1 MHNYIFDAA
10 TNGLLLQAE
19 EINPVACKEPR
30 PVYAEEMDLLGFGRV
45 FDYPRDTG
53 LPLMWSE
60 QTGYFYKGVKI
71 AKLKSS
77 EFVEMPEV
85 VRLDNLFST
94 ERLMPCNV
102 AAMTESNRSY
112 IEALADTAIERVRH
126 YYEEYKDKADIVWCS
141 FSGGK
146 DSMVLLDIVQRALPH
161 DAFKVFFTNTHMEYP
176 DTYQYID
183 TIRKWC
189 AERQIDFIVCESD
202 KVPEETW
209 REFGPP
215 ATRIRWCCSVHK
227 TAPQMLKA
235 REIAGK
241 PDIRTFSFV
250 GVRAS
255 ESLTRS
261 AYDFLCKSKKHNGED
276 TLNAILEWNSAEVWL
291 YLYMR
296 NLPINPAYAKG
307 NKRVGCLLCPGAT
320 KRAEYITEQC
330 YPAAYHRFYQ
340 YIKDAYDPIV
350 TTTGKIDDPS
360 PGNIWVARKNGNGLL
375 IPCTYEDI
383 KEGDEWVLTCREQRT
398 DWREWIK
405 TIGVLQ
411 NDKSPYS
418 IKYKSGIYTFSVSE
432 TPAAGLEVRTAD
444 LHTKECKS
452 FIKMLKQ
459 VFRKAACCVMCRVCE
474 ADCPYGCLSMKDG
487 RVHISDKCH
496 HCSGCH
502 KPLMGCH
509 VYHSLQKRRE
519 GRMYF
524 MRHERKDADKDA

>member
-1 MHNYIFDAA
+1 MHNYVFDAE
-10 TNGLLLQAE
+10 TNGILLLDSE
-19 EINPVACKEPR
+19 VNPVACREPR
-30 PVYAEEMDLLGFGRV
+30 PVYAEELNLLGFDV
-45 FDYPRDTG
+45 LYKYPAECAF
-53 LPLMWSE
+53 PLMWAE
-60 QTGYFYKGVKI
+60 QRSYIYKGVKL
-71 AKLKSS
+71 AKLAGA
-77 EFVEMPEV
+77 EFVQKPEIQDLGSIFANEM
-85 VRLDNLFST
+85 LA
-94 ERLMPCNV
+94 PCDV
-102 AAMTESNRSY
+102 PAMLEKNRGY
-112 IEALADTAIERVRH
+112 IDALADASIERVRK
-126 YYEEYKDKADIVWCS
+126 YYAEYKDKANAVWVS

-161 DAFKVFFTNTHMEYP
+161 DAFKVFFTNTHMEFP
-176 DTYQYID
+176 DTYNYID
-183 TIRKWC
+183 RIRVWC
-189 AERQIDFIVCESD
+189 ADRNIDFIVCQSD

-241 PDIRTFSFV
+241 PDTRTFSFV

-291 YLYMR
+291 YLYMH

-360 PGNIWVARKNGNGLL
+360 LGNIWVARKNGNSLL

-383 KEGDEWVLTCREQRT
+383 KRDDDTWVLTCREQRT

-411 NDKSPYS
+411 TDKSPYS

-474 ADCPYGCLSMKDG
+474 ADCPYGCLSMTGG

-496 HCSGCH
+496 HCSSCH
-502 KPLMGCH
+502 KPLTGCH
-509 VYHSLQKRRE
+509 VYHSLQKRRN
-519 GRMYF
+519 GRAYW
-524 MRHERKDADKDA
+524 RKDADKDA